1 MNYIYKL
8 LIIILIVYIL
18 YNCFRTRE
26 GLVINSNLKQN
37 KKGKDLRTNYILKLL
52 IGLKDNRINITNYD
66 YNNSNLCR
74 TNNYFYYTPDNNYI
88 QDCKTNINK
97 IKGNEEYNN
106 LPNVNNIN
114 LNQNK
119 SMNINSLVDSM
130 NCHIL
135 SKTIGNPVGYNNDNV
150 SNDDIQKEYINNK
163 YTLTEHM
170 ILGSY
175 NSSCVYL
182 DNTND
187 VHDLSQI
194 SFLFNLGV
202 RYFDFNIV
210 TKNNEYYIV
219 SPLTKNGLTVSEIS
233 GDTLTVDDVMYT
245 VSENLKN
252 PLFSTNFKDLMKNIQ
267 PGSIN
272 NDDPVIININICF
285 NDFIKEKYDDIYNR
299 IVKYIPEN
307 IIYTDKSVFNIYN
320 NNAKDNLLHE
330 PINKFKGKVI
340 IFIDIYSNYIKL
352 NKDKINLSPIFD
364 QFIKS
369 KLSKIVSMVNV
380 NNEYSN
386 LLKSLKKKQELLNFK
401 SIIKE
406 NTSNYSMGRD
416 ENEFSILYPEYPT
429 KCLKQN
435 RNNTYVCKG
444 KDYVNNG
451 VNIVSYPFYVLSG
464 NDKETDD
471 EFLRYYMCFN
481 DPALY
486 LENKELKPGAI
497 LLKNKDYFSNL
508 GECHVN
514 VKPEDVNANSNIS
527 SKQIKNTTLI
537 NSNNN
542 NSKHQK
548 VNTHSGQQTKNYFLY
563 TIK

>member
-1 MNYIYKL
+1 ML
-8 LIIILIVYIL
+8 MYIL
-18 YNCFRTRE
+18 YICFRNRE

-52 IGLKDNRINITNYD
+52 NGLKDNRINITDYD

-74 TNNYFYYTPDNNYI
+74 TNNYYYYTPDNNYI

-97 IKGNEEYNN
+97 IKGNTDYKY
-106 LPNVNNIN
+106 LPNINDIN

-119 SMNINSLVDSM
+119 SMNINSLTDSM

-135 SKTIGNPVGYNNDNV
+135 SKTIGNPVGYNNDHV
-150 SNDDIQKEYINNK
+150 TTDDVQNEYVNNK

-182 DNTND
+182 DSSND

-194 SFLFNLGV
+194 SLLFNLGV

-210 TKNNEYYIV
+210 NKNNEYYIV
-219 SPLTKNGLTVSEIS
+219 SPLTDNGLTISEMS
-233 GDTLTVDDVMYT
+233 SDTLTLDDIMYT
-245 VSENLKN
+245 ISENLKN
-252 PLFSTNFKDLMKNIQ
+252 ILFSTNFKDLMKNIQ

-272 NDDPVIININICF
+272 NDDPVIINLNICL
-285 NDFIKEKYDDIYNR
+285 NDFNKEKYDDIYNR
-299 IVKYIPEN
+299 IIKYIPES

-320 NNAKDNLLHE
+320 NNIKDNLLHE

-340 IFIDIYSNYIKL
+340 LFMDIYSNYIKF
-352 NKDKINLSPIFD
+352 NKNKINLSPIFES
-364 QFIKS
+364 FIKS
-369 KLSKIVSMVNV
+369 DLSKVVSMIPV

-386 LLKSLKKKQELLNFK
+386 LLKSLKRKQELLNFK
-401 SIIKE
+401 SIVKE
-406 NTSNYSMGRD
+406 NTSNYSMSKD
-416 ENEFSILYPEYPT
+416 ENEFTIIYPEYPT
-429 KCLKQN
+429 RCLKQN
-435 RNNTYVCKG
+435 KNSSYVCKG

-464 NDKETDD
+464 GDNETND
-471 EFLRYYMCFN
+471 EFLKYYMCFN

-497 LLKNKDYFSNL
+497 LLKNRDYFSSVS
-508 GECHVN
+508 ECYVSVKPDDVN
-514 VKPEDVNANSNIS
+514 VDSNIS
-527 SKQIKNTTLI
+527 SKKIMNTTLI
-537 NSNNN
+537 NSNNSN
-542 NSKHQK
+542 HKK
-548 VNTHSGQQTKNYFLY
+548 VNSVPTGQQTKRYFLY